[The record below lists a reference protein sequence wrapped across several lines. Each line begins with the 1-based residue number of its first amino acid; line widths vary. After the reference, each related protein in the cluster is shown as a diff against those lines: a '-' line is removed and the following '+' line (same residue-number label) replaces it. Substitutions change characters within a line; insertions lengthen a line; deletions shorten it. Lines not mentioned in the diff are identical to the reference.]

1 MVCAY
6 TILLTLSSQHFAEL
20 TDITLP
26 VMTGPLLQFSRD
38 PPTGFFRD
46 GYCRTG
52 PEDTG
57 NHAIAATVS
66 DEFLDFS
73 AKNGNNLRDVGVKGG
88 MKWCLCTTRW
98 KEAMQAAQKGVL
110 AESAV
115 PKVHLHATDE
125 SALKMLSLSDLKKYK
140 ADAEAPNDKRNRQD
154 SYIDPKMSKDS
165 HTANNHDSRGDQRGG
180 HENGMRG

>member
-1 MVCAY
+1 MQPRARAVTFGQVLHTPSHTLRA
-6 TILLTLSSQHFAEL
+6 TLLRYQH
-20 TDITLP
+20 D
-26 VMTGPLLQFSRD
+26 R
-38 PPTGFFRD
+38 
-46 GYCRTG
+46 
-52 PEDTG
+52 
-57 NHAIAATVS
+57 
-66 DEFLDFS
+66 
-73 AKNGNNLRDVGVKGG
+73 
-88 MKWCLCTTRW
+88 
-98 KEAMQAAQKGVL
+98 KEAVQAAQKGAL

>member
-1 MVCAY
+1 
-6 TILLTLSSQHFAEL
+6 
-20 TDITLP
+20 

-73 AKNGNNLRDVGVKGG
+73 AKNGNNLRDVGVKDG
-88 MKWCLCTTRW
+88 MKWCLCTNRW
-98 KEAMQAAQKGVL
+98 KEAMQAAQKGSL

-125 SALKMLSLSDLKKYK
+125 SALKMLSLNDLKKYK
-140 ADAEAPNDKRNRQD
+140 AEAEAPNEGRNNRQD
-154 SYIDPKMSKDS
+154 SYRDPKMSKES
-165 HTANNHDSRGDQRGG
+165 NTANNHDSRGDQRGG